1 MLLFKTINMECKEGH
16 SKTKCHHLHNVQ
28 SRSHNCVHFAHRIIV
43 GRANDDT
50 YVGFPFIKF
59 PGEPNIL
66 NYVNDSL
73 GNRNPKV

>member
-1 MLLFKTINMECKEGH
+1 MVYTLKTIIWSVMKGILNH
-16 SKTKCHHLHNVQ
+16 NLHNVQ
-28 SRSHNCVHFAHRIIV
+28 SRGHNCVHFAHRIIV

-73 GNRNPKV
+73 GNPKV